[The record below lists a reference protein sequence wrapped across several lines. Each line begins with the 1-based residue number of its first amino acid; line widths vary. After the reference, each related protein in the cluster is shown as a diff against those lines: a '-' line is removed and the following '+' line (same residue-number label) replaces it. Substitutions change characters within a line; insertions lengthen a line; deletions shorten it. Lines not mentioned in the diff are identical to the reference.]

1 MTNFNVKIKQNKPRW
16 SS

>member
-1 MTNFNVKIKQNKPRW
+1 MTNFNIKIKQNKPRW